1 MAITTHLLLN
11 LLGVDDPGRVR
22 RVAVR
27 FASTTPLDSEL
38 TVNAFGVNDSSFAFE
53 AAANDTT
60 TITHGRLE
68 LRS

>member
-1 MAITTHLLLN
+1 MALATHLLLG
-11 LLGVDDPGRVR
+11 LVDVDPGRVR

-27 FASTTPLDSEL
+27 FASPTPLDSEL
-38 TVNAFGVNDSSFAFE
+38 TVNAFGIEENSFAFE
-53 AAANDTT
+53 AIANGAT